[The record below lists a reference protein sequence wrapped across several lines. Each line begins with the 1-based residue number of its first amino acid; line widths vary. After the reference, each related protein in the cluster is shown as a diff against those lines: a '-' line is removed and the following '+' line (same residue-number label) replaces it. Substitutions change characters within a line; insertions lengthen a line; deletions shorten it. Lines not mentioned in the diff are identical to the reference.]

1 MFRDDFVPQG
11 GFEEWSESIWWRRA
25 LQLVSWEKYVRHYA
39 HNGVYKSRGFFG
51 GHITCEELTRMLP
64 TYDRAVLYDG
74 GARYALSLA
83 EADAKA
89 ASQLIVQLFG
99 IVEKDFLDFL
109 SRDNVLETY
118 TPSKPCAHVISRV
131 LFPYQVYL
139 FSQTEGDFSCLR
151 TESIILEFY
160 LLQLFPLCV
169 RIITKSLTRILE
181 KDVIPEVMSSL
192 FETPLGQLLP
202 YALSCLYIHNYS
214 TYIGEHLSSEVE
226 DLALLWCK
234 LLTICR
240 TEVLLSPCPQL

>member
-1 MFRDDFVPQG
+1 MIV
-11 GFEEWSESIWWRRA
+11 
-25 LQLVSWEKYVRHYA
+25 
-39 HNGVYKSRGFFG
+39 
-51 GHITCEELTRMLP
+51 ELF
-64 TYDRAVLYDG
+64 
-74 GARYALSLA
+74 S
-83 EADAKA
+83 
-89 ASQLIVQLFG
+89 
-99 IVEKDFLDFL
+99 IVEKDISDFL
-109 SRDNVLETY
+109 SHDNVLQTY
-118 TPSKPCAHVISRV
+118 KPSKPCAHVMSHI

-139 FSQTEGDFSCLR
+139 FSQAEGDFSCLR

-240 TEVLLSPCPQL
+240 TEVYSISLSHSQHSLLHDNASITWAPLYTATYSAPIQSIPWYLDLLDCTVAVSTRYHYSCRFNSTVEPREDVRFLLESFMFSGGLKS